1 MSDVQLS
8 EKDRKK
14 IEAKVK
20 EGYNLIEI
28 VVKDRNR
35 FAIFEKNENY
45 IAIKLSKL
53 PKHSEDESS
62 EE

>member
-1 MSDVQLS
+1 MQFN
-8 EKDRKK
+8 ERDRKK

-28 VVKDRNR
+28 VVKNRNR

-53 PKHSEDESS
+53 PKHTENES

>member
-1 MSDVQLS
+1 MSGVQFN
-8 EKDRKK
+8 ERDRKK

-28 VVKDRNR
+28 VVKNRNR

-53 PKHSEDESS
+53 PKHTENES

>member
-1 MSDVQLS
+1 MQFS

-14 IEAKVK
+14 IEAKLN
-20 EGYNLIEI
+20 EGYNLVEI
-28 VVKDRNR
+28 VVKKRNR

-53 PKHSEDESS
+53 PKHAEDESTQ
-62 EE
+62 EN